1 MQSVDLGSYKDR
13 IVEIRKYTQSMSV
26 LIAEDYE
33 PLHETLKKLFG
44 ALFKSVD
51 SAYDGREALNL
62 YEEKIAQGE
71 EYTLLF
77 SDIEMPYMNG
87 IELVKEI
94 KSFKKN
100 TNIIVF
106 SAHQDSK
113 YLVELINLGVRRFIL
128 KPASL
133 SDILDE
139 LLLICN
145 DLYSDEEPPNI
156 LYLEDEVSYDKELKV
171 LYLNGEEITLTK
183 YEQFIIA
190 LLIEKVNLAVS
201 NDDIVNYLYENMI
214 DVNIDN
220 VRKLLYKLRQKLPK
234 DFIAGIH
241 GIGYKIK
248 TKSDKKTT

>member
-1 MQSVDLGSYKDR
+1 MQNIDLESYKST
-13 IVEIRKYTQSMSV
+13 IVKIRKYTQSMSV

-33 PLHETLKKLFG
+33 PLHETLKKLFT

-51 SAYDGREALNL
+51 SAYDGREALSL
-62 YEEKIAQGE
+62 YKKKMAKGE

-87 IELVKEI
+87 IELVEEI
-94 KSFKKN
+94 KSLKKD

-113 YLVELINLGVRRFIL
+113 YLVQLINLGVRRFIL

-133 SDILDE
+133 ADILDE

-145 DLYSDEEPPNI
+145 DLYSDDKPQNI
-156 LYLEDEVSYDKELKV
+156 LYLENNVSYNKESKQ
-171 LYLNGEEITLTK
+171 LYLGEEEIALTK
-183 YEQFIIA
+183 YEQLIIE
-190 LLIEKVNLAVS
+190 LLMQKVNLAVS
-201 NDDIVNYLYENMI
+201 NDDIVNCLYNNMI
-214 DVNIDN
+214 DMNIDN

-241 GIGYKIK
+241 GIGYKVSK
-248 TKSDKKTT
+248 RV

>member
-1 MQSVDLGSYKDR
+1 MQNIDLESYKDT
-13 IVEIRKYTQSMSV
+13 IVEIRKYTKSMDV

-33 PLHETLKKLFG
+33 ALHETLKKLFS

-51 SAYDGREALNL
+51 SAYDGREALKL
-62 YEEKIAQGE
+62 YEQKIAIGE

-94 KSFKKN
+94 KNLKKS

-133 SDILDE
+133 ADILDE
-139 LLLICN
+139 LLHICR
-145 DLYSDEEPPNI
+145 DLYADKEDSNI
-156 LYLEDEVSYDKELKV
+156 VYLENGVSYNREFSELYVDEKLV
-171 LYLNGEEITLTK
+171 TLTK
-183 YEQFIIA
+183 YEQFIIE
-190 LLIEKVNLAVS
+190 LLLEKVNLAVS
-201 NDDIVNYLYENMI
+201 NDDIVAYLYEHMI
-214 DVNIDN
+214 DMNVDN

-234 DFIAGIH
+234 EFIRSIH

-248 TKSDKKTT
+248 TLSDKITT